1 MRVCVWGGGDHH
13 CCGSQGWLTLGSCQL
28 SERRRRIKSS
38 TQKSV
43 CINNNH
49 LLWPLVLHLQ
59 GVHCGFCVCM
69 WRVYH
74 NVYATPFI
82 HPHPPTFLPDPPPW
96 ASSASWMTVS
106 MWQGSLKWKGSRM
119 LAFCASFTKLGF
131 HPFHSVCQWQGLWMK
146 AFETMPGS
154 AASDQWASAMVRCS
168 LRWLGF
174 YLKESQQPF
183 WSHEAKR
190 KC

>member
-1 MRVCVWGGGDHH
+1 MPGDLPGVDSNEDKEGLVCVCVCVWGGGDHH

-82 HPHPPTFLPDPPPW
+82 HPHPPTFLPDPPRGLAVPHGW
-96 ASSASWMTVS
+96 QLACGRALWSGRDPGCWLSVPASPSWDFTHFTVS
-106 MWQGSLKWKGSRM
+106 ANGRDCEWKHLKQCLVLQRQISG
-119 LAFCASFTKLGF
+119 LQ
-131 HPFHSVCQWQGLWMK
+131 QWLD
-146 AFETMPGS
+146 
-154 AASDQWASAMVRCS
+154 AA
-168 LRWLGF
+168 
-174 YLKESQQPF
+174 
-183 WSHEAKR
+183 
-190 KC
+190 